1 MPSDYTQIPKD
12 QAKSSIKSLSRELGN
27 LDPSTLLSFF
37 EIDLSS
43 VVGSISSSL
52 IKDYE
57 EVNPSLPNFEDSK
70 DNILRFHNNIR
81 VFNSYVFWQGKTFFP
96 APIQAEG
103 YEISSRGILPT
114 PRLSMSSQS
123 DQETEILS
131 LIRRAIRKYGDI
143 VGAKVTRIRTYAK
156 FLDKNNFADIAKY
169 DGTDGSYL
177 SSFPEGYE
185 PDPYAELPR
194 DIFFIE
200 RKASESKTAIVYE
213 LSSSLDVEGIKLPR
227 RTVQSK
233 KCGFAYRGCGCF
245 YESAKPKDLRF
256 NKSTPNIMPKTD
268 PDEPDQP
275 LPGPG
280 TTSELL
286 AKCQIRDSE
295 LTLPEDAPPV
305 ATIKNDSIAKLLL
318 TQGAILINQGEWRR
332 DKNYEIGDYVFKIKD
347 NIKYYFVCKKFVP
360 SDSMETKYNPP
371 NPDYWIS
378 DMCSKTLEG
387 CRKRWGLQGGV
398 VIGET
403 KDFVKG
409 QLQFGGFPNATKLE
423 QSAR

>member
-12 QAKSSIKSLSRELGN
+12 QAKSSIKSLARELGN

-52 IKDYE
+52 IKDYQ
-57 EVNPSLPNFEDSK
+57 EVNPVLPNFEDSK

-81 VFNSYVFWQGKTFFP
+81 VFNSYIFWQGKTFFP

-131 LIRRAIRKYGDI
+131 LIRRSIRKYGDI

-177 SSFPEGYE
+177 SAFPEGYE

-245 YESAKPKDLRF
+245 YESAENALFDS
-256 NKSTPNIMPKTD
+256 STPNIMPKTV
-268 PDEPDQP
+268 PNEPDQP

-280 TTSELL
+280 TTSKLL

-295 LTLPEDAPPV
+295 LSLPEDAPPV
-305 ATIKNDSIAKLLL
+305 ATIKNSSITELLGGNPL
-318 TQGAILINQGEWRR
+318 NAQGEWKR
-332 DKNYEIGDYVFKIKD
+332 DKSYDVGDYVFKIKD
-347 NIKYYFVCKKFVP
+347 NIKYYFVCKTFVP

-398 VIGET
+398 VIGEKT
-403 KDFVKG
+403 EDFVKG

>member
-12 QAKSSIKSLSRELGN
+12 QAKSSIKSLARELGN

-57 EVNPSLPNFEDSK
+57 EVNPVLPNFEDSK

-81 VFNSYVFWQGKTFFP
+81 VFNSYIFWQGKTFFP

-131 LIRRAIRKYGDI
+131 LIRRSIRKYGDI

-177 SSFPEGYE
+177 SAFPEGYE

-245 YESAKPKDLRF
+245 YESAENALFDS
-256 NKSTPNIMPKTD
+256 STPNIMPKTV
-268 PDEPDQP
+268 PSEPDQP

-280 TTSELL
+280 TTSKLL

-295 LTLPEDAPPV
+295 LSLPEDAPPV
-305 ATIKNDSIAKLLL
+305 ATIKNSSIAELLDAEL
-318 TQGAILINQGEWRR
+318 TNQGEWKH
-332 DKNYEIGDYVFKIKD
+332 DKSYDAGDYVFKIKD
-347 NIKYYFVCKKFVP
+347 NIKYYFVCKASVP

-398 VIGET
+398 NIGET
-403 KDFVKG
+403 EDFVKG

>member
-12 QAKSSIKSLSRELGN
+12 QAKSSIKSLARELGN

-52 IKDYE
+52 IKDYA

-81 VFNSYVFWQGKTFFP
+81 VFNSYIFWQGKTFFP

-131 LIRRAIRKYGDI
+131 LIRRSIRKYGDI

-177 SSFPEGYE
+177 SAFPEGYE

-245 YESAKPKDLRF
+245 YESAENALFDS
-256 NKSTPNIMPKTD
+256 STPNIMPKTV
-268 PDEPDQP
+268 PNEPDQP

-280 TTSELL
+280 TTSKLL

-295 LTLPEDAPPV
+295 LSLPEDAPPV
-305 ATIKNDSIAKLLL
+305 ATIKNDSITELLNNPL
-318 TQGAILINQGEWRR
+318 NAQGEWKR
-332 DKNYEIGDYVFKIKD
+332 DKSYNVGDYVFKIKD
-347 NIKYYFVCKKFVP
+347 NIKYYFVCKTFVP
-360 SDSMETKYNPP
+360 SDSMEKKYNPP

-398 VIGET
+398 VIGEKT
-403 KDFVKG
+403 EDFVKG

>member
-12 QAKSSIKSLSRELGN
+12 QAKSSIKSLARELGN

-52 IKDYE
+52 IKDYA

-81 VFNSYVFWQGKTFFP
+81 VFNSYIFWQGKTFFP

-177 SSFPEGYE
+177 SAFPEGYE

-213 LSSSLDVEGIKLPR
+213 LSSSLDVEGVKLPR
-227 RTVQSK
+227 RTVQSR
-233 KCGFAYRGCGCF
+233 KCGFTYRGCGCF
-245 YESAKPKDLRF
+245 YESAENALFDS
-256 NKSTPNIMPKTD
+256 STPNIMPKTV
-268 PDEPDQP
+268 PNEPDQP

-280 TTSELL
+280 TTSKLL

-295 LTLPEDAPPV
+295 LSLPEDAPPV
-305 ATIKNDSIAKLLL
+305 ATIKNDSITELLNNPL
-318 TQGAILINQGEWRR
+318 NAQGEWKR
-332 DKNYEIGDYVFKIKD
+332 DKSYNVGDYVFKIKD
-347 NIKYYFVCKKFVP
+347 NIKYYFVCKTFVP

-398 VIGET
+398 VIGEKT
-403 KDFVKG
+403 EDFVKG

>member
-12 QAKSSIKSLSRELGN
+12 QAKSSIKSLARELGN

-57 EVNPSLPNFEDSK
+57 EVNPVLPNFEDSK

-81 VFNSYVFWQGKTFFP
+81 IFDSFIFWQGKTFFP

-177 SSFPEGYE
+177 SAFPEGYE

-200 RKASESKTAIVYE
+200 RKASESKTAIAYE

-233 KCGFAYRGCGCF
+233 KCGFTYRGCGCF
-245 YESAKPKDLRF
+245 YESAENALFDS
-256 NKSTPNIMPKTD
+256 STPNIMPKTD

-280 TTSELL
+280 TTSKLL

-295 LTLPEDAPPV
+295 LRLPEDAPPV
-305 ATIKNDSIAKLLL
+305 ATIKNNSITELLGGNSL
-318 TQGAILINQGEWRR
+318 NAQGEWKH
-332 DKNYEIGDYVFKIKD
+332 DKSYDVGDYVFKIKD
-347 NIKYYFVCKKFVP
+347 NIKYYFVCKTFVP

-398 VIGET
+398 NIGET
-403 KDFVKG
+403 EDFVKG

>member
-12 QAKSSIKSLSRELGN
+12 QAKSSIKSLARELGN

-52 IKDYE
+52 IKDYA

-81 VFNSYVFWQGKTFFP
+81 VFNSYIFWQGKTFFP

-114 PRLSMSSQS
+114 LRLSMSSQS

-131 LIRRAIRKYGDI
+131 LIRRSIRKYGDI

-177 SSFPEGYE
+177 SAFPEGYE

-233 KCGFAYRGCGCF
+233 KCGFTYRGCGCF
-245 YESAKPKDLRF
+245 YESAENALFDS
-256 NKSTPNIMPKTD
+256 STPNIMPKTV
-268 PDEPDQP
+268 PSEPDQP

-280 TTSELL
+280 TTSKLL

-295 LTLPEDAPPV
+295 LSLPEDAPPV
-305 ATIKNDSIAKLLL
+305 ATIKNSSIAELLDAEL
-318 TQGAILINQGEWRR
+318 TNQGEWKH
-332 DKNYEIGDYVFKIKD
+332 DKSYDAGDYVFKIKD
-347 NIKYYFVCKKFVP
+347 NIKYYFVCKASVP

-398 VIGET
+398 NIGET
-403 KDFVKG
+403 EDFVKG

>member
-12 QAKSSIKSLSRELGN
+12 QAKSSIKSLARELGN

-57 EVNPSLPNFEDSK
+57 EVNPVLPNFEDSK

-81 VFNSYVFWQGKTFFP
+81 VFNSYIFWQGKTFFP

-177 SSFPEGYE
+177 SAFPEGYE

-227 RTVQSK
+227 RTVQSR

-245 YESAKPKDLRF
+245 YESAENALFDS
-256 NKSTPNIMPKTD
+256 STPNIMPKTV
-268 PDEPDQP
+268 PNEPDQP
-275 LPGPG
+275 LPGAG
-280 TTSELL
+280 TTSKLL

-295 LTLPEDAPPV
+295 LSLPEDAPPV
-305 ATIKNDSIAKLLL
+305 ATIKNDSITELLGGNSL
-318 TQGAILINQGEWRR
+318 NAQGEWKH
-332 DKNYEIGDYVFKIKD
+332 DKSYDVGDYVFKIKD
-347 NIKYYFVCKKFVP
+347 NIKYYFVCKTFVP

-398 VIGET
+398 NIGET
-403 KDFVKG
+403 EDFVKG

>member
-12 QAKSSIKSLSRELGN
+12 QAKSSIKSLARELGN

-52 IKDYE
+52 IKDYQ
-57 EVNPSLPNFEDSK
+57 EVNPVLPNFEDSK

-81 VFNSYVFWQGKTFFP
+81 VFNSYIFWQGKTFFP

-131 LIRRAIRKYGDI
+131 LIRRSIRKYGDI

-177 SSFPEGYE
+177 SAFPEGYE

-245 YESAKPKDLRF
+245 YESAENALFDS
-256 NKSTPNIMPKTD
+256 STPNIMPKTV
-268 PDEPDQP
+268 PNEPDQP

-280 TTSELL
+280 TTSKLL

-295 LTLPEDAPPV
+295 LSLPEDAPPV
-305 ATIKNDSIAKLLL
+305 ATIKNSSITELLGGNPL
-318 TQGAILINQGEWRR
+318 NAQGEWKR
-332 DKNYEIGDYVFKIKD
+332 DKSYDVGDYVFKIKD
-347 NIKYYFVCKKFVP
+347 NIKYYFVCKTFVP

-378 DMCSKTLEG
+378 DMYSKTLEG

-398 VIGET
+398 VIGEKT
-403 KDFVKG
+403 EDFVKG

>member
-12 QAKSSIKSLSRELGN
+12 QAKSSIKSLARELGN

-57 EVNPSLPNFEDSK
+57 EVNPVLPNFEDSK

-81 VFNSYVFWQGKTFFP
+81 VFDSYIFWQGKTFFP

-177 SSFPEGYE
+177 SAFPEGYE

-227 RTVQSK
+227 RTVQSR

-245 YESAKPKDLRF
+245 YESAENALFDS
-256 NKSTPNIMPKTD
+256 STPNIMPKTV
-268 PDEPDQP
+268 PNEPDQP
-275 LPGPG
+275 LPGAG
-280 TTSELL
+280 TTSKLL

-295 LTLPEDAPPV
+295 LSLPEDAPPV
-305 ATIKNDSIAKLLL
+305 ATIKNDSITELLGGNSL
-318 TQGAILINQGEWRR
+318 NAQGEWKH
-332 DKNYEIGDYVFKIKD
+332 DKSYDVGDYVFKIKD
-347 NIKYYFVCKKFVP
+347 NIKYYFVCKTFVP

-398 VIGET
+398 NIGET
-403 KDFVKG
+403 EDFVKG

>member
-12 QAKSSIKSLSRELGN
+12 QAKSSIKSLARELGN

-52 IKDYE
+52 IKDYA

-81 VFNSYVFWQGKTFFP
+81 VFDSYIFWQGKTFFP

-177 SSFPEGYE
+177 SAFPEGYE

-227 RTVQSK
+227 RTVQSR

-245 YESAKPKDLRF
+245 YESAENALFDS
-256 NKSTPNIMPKTD
+256 STPNIMPKTV
-268 PDEPDQP
+268 PNEPDQP
-275 LPGPG
+275 LPGAG
-280 TTSELL
+280 TTSKLL

-295 LTLPEDAPPV
+295 LSLPEDAPPV
-305 ATIKNDSIAKLLL
+305 ATIKNDSITELLGGNSL
-318 TQGAILINQGEWRR
+318 NAQGEWKH
-332 DKNYEIGDYVFKIKD
+332 DKSYDVGDYVFKIKD
-347 NIKYYFVCKKFVP
+347 NIKYYFVCKTFVP

-398 VIGET
+398 NIGET
-403 KDFVKG
+403 EDFVKG

>member
-81 VFNSYVFWQGKTFFP
+81 VFNSYIFWQGKTFFP

-177 SSFPEGYE
+177 SAFPEGYE

-227 RTVQSK
+227 RTVQSR

-245 YESAKPKDLRF
+245 YESAKPETF
-256 NKSTPNIMPKTD
+256 NKLTPNIMPKTD

-286 AKCQIRDSE
+286 AKCQIRDTE

-318 TQGAILINQGEWRR
+318 GQGAILINQGEWRR

-398 VIGET
+398 NIGET

>member
-12 QAKSSIKSLSRELGN
+12 QAKSSIKSLARELGN

-57 EVNPSLPNFEDSK
+57 EVNPVLPNFEDSK

-81 VFNSYVFWQGKTFFP
+81 VFGSYIFWQGKTFFP

-103 YEISSRGILPT
+103 YEISSRGVLPT
-114 PRLSMSSQS
+114 PTLSMSSQS
-123 DQETEILS
+123 DQETEVLS

-156 FLDKNNFADIAKY
+156 FLDKNNFADIGKY

-177 SSFPEGYE
+177 SPFPEGYE

-213 LSSSLDVEGIKLPR
+213 LSSSLDVEGVKLPR

-245 YESAKPKDLRF
+245 YESAENALFDS
-256 NKSTPNIMPKTD
+256 STPNIMPKTV
-268 PDEPDQP
+268 PNEPDQP

-280 TTSELL
+280 TTSKLL

-295 LTLPEDAPPV
+295 LSLPEDAPPV
-305 ATIKNDSIAKLLL
+305 ATIKNISIAELLDAEL
-318 TQGAILINQGEWRR
+318 TNQGEWRH
-332 DKNYEIGDYVFKIKD
+332 DKSYDAGDYVFKIKD
-347 NIKYYFVCKKFVP
+347 NIKYYFVCKTFVP

-398 VIGET
+398 NIGET
-403 KDFVKG
+403 EDFVKG

>member
-12 QAKSSIKSLSRELGN
+12 QAKSSIKSLARELGN

-52 IKDYE
+52 IKDYA

-81 VFNSYVFWQGKTFFP
+81 VFNSYIFWQGKTFFP

-131 LIRRAIRKYGDI
+131 LIRRSIRKYGDI

-177 SSFPEGYE
+177 SAFPEGYE

-245 YESAKPKDLRF
+245 YESAENALFDS
-256 NKSTPNIMPKTD
+256 STPNIMPKTV
-268 PDEPDQP
+268 PNEPDQP

-280 TTSELL
+280 TTSKLL

-295 LTLPEDAPPV
+295 LSLPEDAPPV
-305 ATIKNDSIAKLLL
+305 ATIKNDSITELLNNPL
-318 TQGAILINQGEWRR
+318 NAQGEWKR
-332 DKNYEIGDYVFKIKD
+332 DKSYNVGDYVFKIKD
-347 NIKYYFVCKKFVP
+347 NIKYYFVCKTFVP

-398 VIGET
+398 VIGEKT
-403 KDFVKG
+403 EDFVKV
-409 QLQFGGFPNATKLE
+409 QLQCGGFPNATKLE

>member
-12 QAKSSIKSLSRELGN
+12 QAKSSIKSLARELGN

-52 IKDYE
+52 IKDYA

-81 VFNSYVFWQGKTFFP
+81 VFDSYIFWQGKTFFP

-131 LIRRAIRKYGDI
+131 LIRRSIRKYGDI

-213 LSSSLDVEGIKLPR
+213 LSSSLDVEGVKLPR
-227 RTVQSK
+227 RTVQSR

-245 YESAKPKDLRF
+245 YESAAPETF
-256 NKSTPNIMPKTD
+256 NKLTPNIMPKAD
-268 PDEPDQP
+268 PNEPDQP

-305 ATIKNDSIAKLLL
+305 ATIKNGSITELLGGNSL
-318 TQGAILINQGEWRR
+318 NAQGEWKH
-332 DKNYEIGDYVFKIKD
+332 DKSYNEGDYVFKIKN
-347 NIKYYFVCKKFVP
+347 NIKYYFVCKVPVP
-360 SDSMETKYNPP
+360 SGSTETKYNPP

-398 VIGET
+398 NIGET
-403 KDFVKG
+403 EDFVKG

-423 QSAR
+423 QSSR

>member
-12 QAKSSIKSLSRELGN
+12 QAKSSIKSLARELGN

-52 IKDYE
+52 IKDYA
-57 EVNPSLPNFEDSK
+57 EVNPVLPNFEDSK

-81 VFNSYVFWQGKTFFP
+81 IFDSYIFWQGKTFFP

-177 SSFPEGYE
+177 SAFPEGYE

-227 RTVQSK
+227 RTVQSR

-245 YESAKPKDLRF
+245 YESAENALFDS
-256 NKSTPNIMPKTD
+256 STPNIMPKTV
-268 PDEPDQP
+268 PNEPDQP
-275 LPGPG
+275 LPGAG
-280 TTSELL
+280 TTSKLL

-295 LTLPEDAPPV
+295 LSLPEDAPPV
-305 ATIKNDSIAKLLL
+305 ATIKNDSITELLGGNSL
-318 TQGAILINQGEWRR
+318 NAQGEWKH
-332 DKNYEIGDYVFKIKD
+332 DKSYDVGDYVFKIKD
-347 NIKYYFVCKKFVP
+347 NIKYYFVCKTFVP

-398 VIGET
+398 NIGET
-403 KDFVKG
+403 EDFVKG

>member
-81 VFNSYVFWQGKTFFP
+81 VFDSYIFWQGKTFFP

-177 SSFPEGYE
+177 SAFPEGYE

-227 RTVQSK
+227 RTVQSR

-245 YESAKPKDLRF
+245 YESAKPETF
-256 NKSTPNIMPKTD
+256 NKLTPNIMPKTD

-318 TQGAILINQGEWRR
+318 GQGAILINQGEWRR

-398 VIGET
+398 NIGET

>member
-12 QAKSSIKSLSRELGN
+12 QAKSSIKSLARELGN

-52 IKDYE
+52 IKDYA

-81 VFNSYVFWQGKTFFP
+81 VFNSYIFWQGKTFFP

-131 LIRRAIRKYGDI
+131 LIRRSIRKYGDI

-177 SSFPEGYE
+177 SAFPEGYE

-245 YESAKPKDLRF
+245 YESAENALFDS
-256 NKSTPNIMPKTD
+256 STPNIMPKTV
-268 PDEPDQP
+268 PNEPDQP

-280 TTSELL
+280 TTSKLL

-295 LTLPEDAPPV
+295 LSLPEDAPPV
-305 ATIKNDSIAKLLL
+305 ATIKNDSITELLNNPL
-318 TQGAILINQGEWRR
+318 NAQGEWKR
-332 DKNYEIGDYVFKIKD
+332 DKSYNVGDYVFKIKD
-347 NIKYYFVCKKFVP
+347 NIKYYFVCKTFVP

-398 VIGET
+398 VIGEKT
-403 KDFVKG
+403 EDFVKG

>member
-12 QAKSSIKSLSRELGN
+12 QAKSSIKSLARELGN

-52 IKDYE
+52 IKDYA

-81 VFNSYVFWQGKTFFP
+81 IFDSYIFWQGKTFFP

-177 SSFPEGYE
+177 SAFPEGYE

-227 RTVQSK
+227 RTVQSR

-245 YESAKPKDLRF
+245 YESAENALFDS
-256 NKSTPNIMPKTD
+256 STPNIMPKTV
-268 PDEPDQP
+268 PNEPDQP
-275 LPGPG
+275 LPGAG
-280 TTSELL
+280 TTSKLL

-295 LTLPEDAPPV
+295 LSLPEDAPPV
-305 ATIKNDSIAKLLL
+305 ATIKNDSITELLGGNSL
-318 TQGAILINQGEWRR
+318 NAQGEWKH
-332 DKNYEIGDYVFKIKD
+332 DKSYDVGDYVFKIKD
-347 NIKYYFVCKKFVP
+347 NIKYYFVCKTFVP

-398 VIGET
+398 NIGET
-403 KDFVKG
+403 EDFVKG

>member
-12 QAKSSIKSLSRELGN
+12 QAKSSIKSLARELGN

-52 IKDYE
+52 IKDYQ
-57 EVNPSLPNFEDSK
+57 EVNPVLPNFEDSK

-81 VFNSYVFWQGKTFFP
+81 VFDSYIFWQGKTFFP

-177 SSFPEGYE
+177 SAFPEGYE

-213 LSSSLDVEGIKLPR
+213 LSSSLDVEGVKLPR
-227 RTVQSK
+227 RTVQSR
-233 KCGFAYRGCGCF
+233 KCGFTYRGCGCF
-245 YESAKPKDLRF
+245 YESAENALFDS
-256 NKSTPNIMPKTD
+256 STPNIMPKTV
-268 PDEPDQP
+268 PNEPDQP

-280 TTSELL
+280 TTSKLL

-295 LTLPEDAPPV
+295 LSLPEDAPPV
-305 ATIKNDSIAKLLL
+305 ATIKNDSITELLNNPL
-318 TQGAILINQGEWRR
+318 NAQGEWKR
-332 DKNYEIGDYVFKIKD
+332 DKSYNVGDYVFKIKD
-347 NIKYYFVCKKFVP
+347 NIKYYFVCKTFVP

-398 VIGET
+398 VIGEKT
-403 KDFVKG
+403 EDFVKG

>member
-12 QAKSSIKSLSRELGN
+12 QAKSSIKSLARELGN

-52 IKDYE
+52 IKDYA
-57 EVNPSLPNFEDSK
+57 EVNPVLPNFEDSK

-81 VFNSYVFWQGKTFFP
+81 VFDSYIFWQGKTFFP

-177 SSFPEGYE
+177 SAFPEGYE

-227 RTVQSK
+227 RTVQSR

-245 YESAKPKDLRF
+245 YESAENALFDS
-256 NKSTPNIMPKTD
+256 STPNIMPKTV
-268 PDEPDQP
+268 PNEPDQP
-275 LPGPG
+275 LPGAG
-280 TTSELL
+280 TTSKLL

-295 LTLPEDAPPV
+295 LSLPEDAPPV
-305 ATIKNDSIAKLLL
+305 ATIKNDSITELLGGNSL
-318 TQGAILINQGEWRR
+318 NAQGEWKH
-332 DKNYEIGDYVFKIKD
+332 DKSYDVGDYVFKIKD
-347 NIKYYFVCKKFVP
+347 NIKYYFVCKTFVP

-398 VIGET
+398 NIGET
-403 KDFVKG
+403 EDFVKG

>member
-12 QAKSSIKSLSRELGN
+12 QAKSSIKSLARELGN

-52 IKDYE
+52 IKDYQ
-57 EVNPSLPNFEDSK
+57 EVNPVLPNFEDSK

-81 VFNSYVFWQGKTFFP
+81 VFNSYIFWQGKTFFP

-131 LIRRAIRKYGDI
+131 LIRRSIRKYGDI

-177 SSFPEGYE
+177 SAFPEGYE

-245 YESAKPKDLRF
+245 YESAENALFDS
-256 NKSTPNIMPKTD
+256 STPNIMPKTV
-268 PDEPDQP
+268 PNEPDQP

-280 TTSELL
+280 TTSKLL

-295 LTLPEDAPPV
+295 LSLPEDAPPV
-305 ATIKNDSIAKLLL
+305 ATIKNDSITELLNNPL
-318 TQGAILINQGEWRR
+318 NAQGEWKR
-332 DKNYEIGDYVFKIKD
+332 DKSYNVGDYVFKIKD
-347 NIKYYFVCKKFVP
+347 NIKYYFVCKTFVP

-398 VIGET
+398 VIGEKT
-403 KDFVKG
+403 EDFVKG

>member
-81 VFNSYVFWQGKTFFP
+81 VFNSYIFWQGKTFFP

-227 RTVQSK
+227 RTVQSR

-245 YESAKPKDLRF
+245 YESAAPETF
-256 NKSTPNIMPKTD
+256 NKLTPNIMPKTD

-318 TQGAILINQGEWRR
+318 GQGAILINQGEWRR

-398 VIGET
+398 NIGET

>member
-12 QAKSSIKSLSRELGN
+12 QAKSSIKSLARELGN

-52 IKDYE
+52 IKDYA

-81 VFNSYVFWQGKTFFP
+81 VFDSYIFWQGKTFFP

-131 LIRRAIRKYGDI
+131 LIRRSIRKYGDI

-213 LSSSLDVEGIKLPR
+213 LSSSLDVEGVKLPR
-227 RTVQSK
+227 RTVQSR

-245 YESAKPKDLRF
+245 YESAAPETF
-256 NKSTPNIMPKTD
+256 NKLTPNIMPKTD

-295 LTLPEDAPPV
+295 LRLPEDAPPV
-305 ATIKNDSIAKLLL
+305 ATIKNGSITELLNNPL
-318 TQGAILINQGEWRR
+318 NAQGEWKHDRSY
-332 DKNYEIGDYVFKIKD
+332 NVGDYVFKIKD
-347 NIKYYFVCKKFVP
+347 NIKYYFVCKASVP
-360 SDSMETKYNPP
+360 SGSTETKYNPP

-398 VIGET
+398 NIGET
-403 KDFVKG
+403 EDFVKG

-423 QSAR
+423 QSSR

>member
-12 QAKSSIKSLSRELGN
+12 QARSSIKSLSRELGN

-52 IKDYE
+52 IKDYQ
-57 EVNPSLPNFEDSK
+57 EVNPVLPNFEDSK

-81 VFNSYVFWQGKTFFP
+81 VFNSYIFWQGKTFFP

-131 LIRRAIRKYGDI
+131 LIRRSIRKYGDI

-177 SSFPEGYE
+177 SAFPEGYE

-245 YESAKPKDLRF
+245 YESAENALFDP
-256 NKSTPNIMPKTD
+256 STPNIIPKTV
-268 PDEPDQP
+268 PNEPDQP

-280 TTSELL
+280 TTSKLL

-295 LTLPEDAPPV
+295 LSLPEDAPPV
-305 ATIKNDSIAKLLL
+305 ATIKNSSITELLGGNPL
-318 TQGAILINQGEWRR
+318 NAQGEWKR
-332 DKNYEIGDYVFKIKD
+332 DKSYDVGDYVFKIKD
-347 NIKYYFVCKKFVP
+347 NIKYYFVCKTFVP

-398 VIGET
+398 VIGEKT
-403 KDFVKG
+403 EDFVKG

>member
-12 QAKSSIKSLSRELGN
+12 QAKSSIKSLARELGN

-57 EVNPSLPNFEDSK
+57 EVNPVLPNFEDSK

-81 VFNSYVFWQGKTFFP
+81 VFNSYIFWQGKTFFP

-177 SSFPEGYE
+177 SAFPEGYE

-227 RTVQSK
+227 RTVQSR

-245 YESAKPKDLRF
+245 YESAENALFDS
-256 NKSTPNIMPKTD
+256 STPNIMPKTI
-268 PDEPDQP
+268 PNEPDQP
-275 LPGPG
+275 LPGAG
-280 TTSELL
+280 TTSKLL

-295 LTLPEDAPPV
+295 LSLPEDAPPV
-305 ATIKNDSIAKLLL
+305 ATIKNDSITELLGGNSL
-318 TQGAILINQGEWRR
+318 NAQGEWKH
-332 DKNYEIGDYVFKIKD
+332 DKSYDVGDYVFKIKD
-347 NIKYYFVCKKFVP
+347 NIKYYFVCKTFVP

-398 VIGET
+398 NIGET
-403 KDFVKG
+403 EDFVKG

>member
-12 QAKSSIKSLSRELGN
+12 QAKSSIKSLARELGN

-52 IKDYE
+52 IKDYA
-57 EVNPSLPNFEDSK
+57 EVNPVLPNFEDSK

-81 VFNSYVFWQGKTFFP
+81 VFDSYIFWQGKTFFP

-177 SSFPEGYE
+177 SAFPEGYE

-245 YESAKPKDLRF
+245 YESAENALFDS
-256 NKSTPNIMPKTD
+256 STPNIMPKTV
-268 PDEPDQP
+268 PNEPDQP
-275 LPGPG
+275 LPGAG
-280 TTSELL
+280 TTSKLL

-295 LTLPEDAPPV
+295 LSLPEDAPPV
-305 ATIKNDSIAKLLL
+305 ATIKNDSITELLGGNSL
-318 TQGAILINQGEWRR
+318 NAQGEWKH
-332 DKNYEIGDYVFKIKD
+332 DKSYDVGDYVFKIKD
-347 NIKYYFVCKKFVP
+347 NIKYYFVCKTFVP

-398 VIGET
+398 NIGET
-403 KDFVKG
+403 EDFVKG

>member
-12 QAKSSIKSLSRELGN
+12 QAKSSIKSLARELGN

-57 EVNPSLPNFEDSK
+57 EVNPVLPNFEDSK

-81 VFNSYVFWQGKTFFP
+81 VFGSYIFWQGKTFFP

-103 YEISSRGILPT
+103 YEISSRGVLPT
-114 PRLSMSSQS
+114 PTLSMSSQS
-123 DQETEILS
+123 DQETEVLS

-156 FLDKNNFADIAKY
+156 FLDKNNFADIGKY

-177 SSFPEGYE
+177 SPFPEGYE

-213 LSSSLDVEGIKLPR
+213 LSSSLDVEGVKLPR

-245 YESAKPKDLRF
+245 YESAENALFDS
-256 NKSTPNIMPKTD
+256 STPNIMPKTV
-268 PDEPDQP
+268 PNEPDQP

-280 TTSELL
+280 TTSKLL

-295 LTLPEDAPPV
+295 LSLPEDAPPV
-305 ATIKNDSIAKLLL
+305 ATIKNISITELLGGNSL
-318 TQGAILINQGEWRR
+318 NAQGEWKHDRSY
-332 DKNYEIGDYVFKIKD
+332 NVGDYVFKIKD
-347 NIKYYFVCKKFVP
+347 NIKYYFVCKVAVP
-360 SDSMETKYNPP
+360 SGSAETKYNPP
-371 NPDYWIS
+371 NPEYWIS

-398 VIGET
+398 NIGET
-403 KDFVKG
+403 EDFVKG

>member
-12 QAKSSIKSLSRELGN
+12 QAKSSIKSLARELGN

-57 EVNPSLPNFEDSK
+57 EVNPVLPNFEDSK

-81 VFNSYVFWQGKTFFP
+81 VFDSYIFWQGKTFFP

-177 SSFPEGYE
+177 SAFPEGYE

-245 YESAKPKDLRF
+245 YESAENALFDS
-256 NKSTPNIMPKTD
+256 STPNIMPKTV
-268 PDEPDQP
+268 PNEPDQP
-275 LPGPG
+275 LPGAG
-280 TTSELL
+280 TTSKLL

-295 LTLPEDAPPV
+295 LSLPEDAPPV
-305 ATIKNDSIAKLLL
+305 ATIKNDSITELLGGNSL
-318 TQGAILINQGEWRR
+318 NAQGEWKH
-332 DKNYEIGDYVFKIKD
+332 DKSYDVGDYVFKIKD
-347 NIKYYFVCKKFVP
+347 NIKYYFVCKTFVP

-398 VIGET
+398 NIGET
-403 KDFVKG
+403 EDFVKG

>member
-12 QAKSSIKSLSRELGN
+12 QAKSSIKSLARELGN

-57 EVNPSLPNFEDSK
+57 EVNPVLPNFEDSK

-81 VFNSYVFWQGKTFFP
+81 VFNSYIFWQGKTFFP

-114 PRLSMSSQS
+114 LRLSMSSQS

-131 LIRRAIRKYGDI
+131 LIRRSIRKYGDI

-177 SSFPEGYE
+177 SAFPEGYE

-233 KCGFAYRGCGCF
+233 KCGFTYRGCGCF
-245 YESAKPKDLRF
+245 YESAENALFDS
-256 NKSTPNIMPKTD
+256 STPNIMPKTV
-268 PDEPDQP
+268 PSEPDQP

-280 TTSELL
+280 TTSKLL

-295 LTLPEDAPPV
+295 LSLPEDAPPV
-305 ATIKNDSIAKLLL
+305 ATIKNSSIAELLDAEL
-318 TQGAILINQGEWRR
+318 TNQGEWKH
-332 DKNYEIGDYVFKIKD
+332 DKSYDAGDYVFKIKD
-347 NIKYYFVCKKFVP
+347 NIKYYFVCKASVP

-398 VIGET
+398 NIGET
-403 KDFVKG
+403 EDFVKG

>member
-12 QAKSSIKSLSRELGN
+12 QAKSSIKSLARELGN

-52 IKDYE
+52 IKDYA

-81 VFNSYVFWQGKTFFP
+81 VFNSYIFWQGKTFFP

-177 SSFPEGYE
+177 SAFPEGYE

-245 YESAKPKDLRF
+245 YESAENALFDS
-256 NKSTPNIMPKTD
+256 STPNIMPKTV
-268 PDEPDQP
+268 PNEPDQP

-280 TTSELL
+280 TTSKLL

-295 LTLPEDAPPV
+295 LSLPEDAPPV
-305 ATIKNDSIAKLLL
+305 ATIKNDSITELLNNPL
-318 TQGAILINQGEWRR
+318 NAQGEWKR
-332 DKNYEIGDYVFKIKD
+332 DKSYNVGDYVFKIKD
-347 NIKYYFVCKKFVP
+347 NIKYYFVCKTFVP

-398 VIGET
+398 VIGEKT
-403 KDFVKG
+403 EDFVKG

>member
-12 QAKSSIKSLSRELGN
+12 QAKSSIKSLARELGN

-57 EVNPSLPNFEDSK
+57 EVNPVLPNFEDSK

-81 VFNSYVFWQGKTFFP
+81 VFNSYIFWQGKTFFP

-177 SSFPEGYE
+177 SAFPEGYE

-233 KCGFAYRGCGCF
+233 KCGFTYRGCGCF
-245 YESAKPKDLRF
+245 YESAENALFDS
-256 NKSTPNIMPKTD
+256 STPNIMPKTD

-280 TTSELL
+280 TTSKLL

-295 LTLPEDAPPV
+295 LRLPEDAPPV
-305 ATIKNDSIAKLLL
+305 ATIKNNSITELLSSNPL
-318 TQGAILINQGEWRR
+318 NAQGEWKHDRSY
-332 DKNYEIGDYVFKIKD
+332 NVGDYVFKIKD
-347 NIKYYFVCKKFVP
+347 IY
-360 SDSMETKYNPP
+360 
-371 NPDYWIS
+371 
-378 DMCSKTLEG
+378 
-387 CRKRWGLQGGV
+387 
-398 VIGET
+398 
-403 KDFVKG
+403 
-409 QLQFGGFPNATKLE
+409 
-423 QSAR
+423 

>member
-12 QAKSSIKSLSRELGN
+12 QARSSIKSLSRELGN

-52 IKDYE
+52 IKDYA

-81 VFNSYVFWQGKTFFP
+81 VFNSYIFWQGKTFFP

-177 SSFPEGYE
+177 SAFPEGYE

-213 LSSSLDVEGIKLPR
+213 LSSSLDVEGVKLPR
-227 RTVQSK
+227 RTVQSR
-233 KCGFAYRGCGCF
+233 KCGFTYRGCGCF
-245 YESAKPKDLRF
+245 YESAENALFDS
-256 NKSTPNIMPKTD
+256 STPNIMPKTV
-268 PDEPDQP
+268 PNEPDQP

-280 TTSELL
+280 TTSKLL

-295 LTLPEDAPPV
+295 LSLPEDAPPV
-305 ATIKNDSIAKLLL
+305 ATIKNDSITELLNNPL
-318 TQGAILINQGEWRR
+318 NAQGEWKR
-332 DKNYEIGDYVFKIKD
+332 DKSYNVGDYVFKIKD
-347 NIKYYFVCKKFVP
+347 NIKYYFVCKTFVP

-398 VIGET
+398 VIGEKT
-403 KDFVKG
+403 EDFVKG